1 MDNQRNKQ
9 TVNDEYNSQLVP
21 KASTWVFQKWRRP
34 TKNTASSTSLIHEQK
49 PPEESEHTHN
59 NRSGEY
65 AQNRHSVHIN
75 VFANGS
81 FLTMSLKTG
90 LQIQKTFI
98 LTEKLCYHIQGWVE
112 RMMQWR
118 QRQQQKKELV
128 ICIVRAFQAKSTV
141 MKISVYFGALL
152 VMIKYFKK
160 TDFPE
165 ESMSFEVNED
175 YVQSHTDLIGNQR
188 VQVCMLMEHLVTGK
202 QLNATNNFRESCMA
216 KRRFMD
222 DKIYF
227 WIRLPHLGD
236 A

>member
-34 TKNTASSTSLIHEQK
+34 TKNAASSTSLIHEQK

-75 VFANGS
+75 VFANGP
-81 FLTMSLKTG
+81 FLTMSLKT
-90 LQIQKTFI
+90 
-98 LTEKLCYHIQGWVE
+98 
-112 RMMQWR
+112 
-118 QRQQQKKELV
+118 
-128 ICIVRAFQAKSTV
+128 VRAFQAKSTV

-216 KRRFMD
+216 KRHFMD
-222 DKIYF
+222 DQIYF
-227 WIRLPHLGD
+227 WIRLPHPGD